1 MVRMFF
7 EKTYYPH
14 LEKKNHNAKDMKF
27 GNFKIQRMFLIFKFS
42 RVLPPPV
49 NGE

>member
-1 MVRMFF
+1 MVRIFF

-14 LEKKNHNAKDMKF
+14 SEKNHNAKDMKF
-27 GNFKIQRMFLIFKFS
+27 GNFRIQSMFLIFKLS
-42 RVLPPPV
+42 RVLPPHV